1 MDLTIR
7 EANLHDATDCSTVVE
22 VLDSYAS
29 DAIGLGEP
37 LSPEVRARLP
47 EGLRNHPTTLV
58 LLAFAS
64 ERPVGIAICFLGFSS
79 FNALPLLN
87 IHDLAVIPA
96 WRGKGVG
103 KALLAAV
110 EARAVERGCCKL
122 TLEVQDHN
130 SRARALYEHV
140 GFADVVLG
148 APGPTRFLSKPLRT
162 SD

>member
-1 MDLTIR
+1 MDVTIR
-7 EANLHDATDCSTVVE
+7 EANLHDAADCSSLVDI
-22 VLDSYAS
+22 LDSYAS
-29 DAIGLGEP
+29 DPIGLGKP
-37 LSPEVRARLP
+37 LSPEVRSRLP

-58 LLAFAS
+58 LLALAA

-79 FNALPLLN
+79 FNARPLLN
-87 IHDLAVIPA
+87 IHDLAVIPE

-110 EARAVERGCCKL
+110 EAKAVERGCRKL

-130 SRARALYEHV
+130 RRARALYEHV

-148 APGPTRFLSKPLRT
+148 AQGPTRFLSKPLRT